1 MKKNILI
8 HLFWAGVN
16 VATAILFLC
25 TLAGF
30 LGTQWWIFD
39 ILSHFRVQYLF
50 GLVLLLLVYGVGR
63 KRSPTII
70 TGLVLCVNLILIIPL
85 YIRPANDQA
94 DTGAHRI
101 FYANVRTENQKY
113 HLIQAQIAD
122 TDPDFV
128 VLLEVNQAWLDT
140 LELDDLGYRYYVGE
154 PRSDNFGIAIYS
166 RYPLEESEIRRF
178 GRWDVPTIIATAN
191 VDGAQITFIATHPVP
206 PKGDDISWHRNIQ
219 MSELAEFIAEMEGTI
234 ILAADLN
241 ASSWSPHFRD
251 WVKVSRLQDSRRG
264 FGIQPTWPTFNRLF
278 LVPIDHFLITSNVQ
292 VHHREVGPN
301 VGSDHYPLIMEF
313 SISDNTGEN

>member
-16 VATAILFLC
+16 IATAILFLC

-30 LGTQWWIFD
+30 FGAWWWIFD

-50 GLVLLLLVYGVGR
+50 GLVLLSLVYGVGR
-63 KRSPTII
+63 KKRPTII
-70 TGLVLCVNLILIIPL
+70 TALFLCVNLILIIPF
-85 YIRPANDQA
+85 YIRPSYGQPKTDS
-94 DTGAHRI
+94 HRI
-101 FYANVRTENQKY
+101 FYANVRTENQQF
-113 HLIQAQIAD
+113 HLVRTLIED

-128 VLLEVNQAWLDT
+128 ALLEVNQAWLDT
-140 LELDDLGYRYYVGE
+140 LELDDLGYRFYVGE
-154 PRSDNFGIAIYS
+154 PRSDNFGIALYS

-191 VDGAQITFIATHPVP
+191 VDGALITFIATHPVP

-219 MSELAEFIAEMEGTI
+219 MGELAEFIAEMEGTI

-264 FGIQPTWPTFNRLF
+264 FGVQPTWPTFNRLF

-301 VGSDHYPLIMEF
+301 IGSDHYPLIMEF